1 MTGSPNGDLACPG
14 SPCNSRKLAMDR
26 LVEAFRARIDE
37 FVTDSSER
45 VGAADLPFYRSL
57 PAPVRAGAIRKAFE
71 AVALDL
77 VAATPVAFP
86 TLMRNLGL
94 QRAAQGVSVTD
105 MLVGMGMG
113 FDVVSAGFAAQFAA
127 DPDAVIFWEHHCGR
141 ISYAGAAALADAYVA
156 SREQVVLAQ
165 AEEILSLSTQVLP
178 VLHGIALLPLV
189 GQLDSDR
196 AERITLAL
204 LTHVSRQHARVVIID
219 ISGVPRVD
227 GVIAN
232 HLLSAAHAVRLLG
245 ATPLLVG
252 MSPDVARTMVDAGLD
267 LGRLTTLADLERGL
281 RHALTLTG
289 YTLGRR

>member
-1 MTGSPNGDLACPG
+1 MPRLAAVTLA
-14 SPCNSRKLAMDR
+14 KLAMDR
-26 LVEAFRARIDE
+26 LVEAFRARLDE

-45 VGAADLPFYRSL
+45 VGAADLPFYRAL
-57 PAPVRAGAIRKAFE
+57 PSPVRAAAIRKAFE

-77 VAATPVAFP
+77 VAATPTAFP
-86 TLMRNLGL
+86 ALMRNLGL

-113 FDVVSAGFAAQFAA
+113 FDVVSAGFATQFAA
-127 DPDAVIFWEHHCGR
+127 DPDAVIFWEYHCGR

-156 SREQVVLAQ
+156 SREQIMLAQ

-252 MSPDVARTMVDAGLD
+252 VSPDVARTMVSSGVALD
-267 LGRLTTLADLERGL
+267 TVKTLADFESGL
-281 RHALTLTG
+281 THARTL
-289 YTLGRR
+289 LAR

>member
-1 MTGSPNGDLACPG
+1 ME
-14 SPCNSRKLAMDR
+14 R
-26 LVEAFRARIDE
+26 LVEAFKTRIDE
-37 FVTDSSER
+37 FVETSSAR

-57 PAPVRAGAIRKAFE
+57 PPAVRAGAIRKAFV

-77 VAATPVAFP
+77 VAEKPTAFP
-86 TLMRNLGL
+86 ALMQGLGL

-113 FDVVSAGFAAQFAA
+113 FDTASQGLAVQFAN
-127 DPDAVIFWEHHCGR
+127 DPEAIIFWEYHCGR
-141 ISYAGAAALADAYVA
+141 ISYAGAAALADAYVS
-156 SREQVVLAQ
+156 SREQVVRAQ
-165 AEEILSLSTQVLP
+165 ADEILSLSTQVLP
-178 VLHGIALLPLV
+178 VLAGIALLPLV
-189 GQLDSDR
+189 GLLDSDR

-204 LTHVSRQHARVVIID
+204 LSHVSRQHARVVIID

-252 MSPDVARTMVDAGLD
+252 MSPDVARTMVDEGLA
-267 LGRLTTLADLERGL
+267 LGTLTTLADLERGL

-289 YTLGRR
+289 YTLARR